1 MTYSLFIGR
10 FQPFHNGHLQVITD
24 IINSG
29 EKVII
34 AVGSAQVSHTP
45 TDPFTAHE
53 RLVMIKRTLV
63 DAGISAEN
71 YWLMPIQDINQN
83 QIWVKYLQNN
93 LPEFNKIY
101 SGSTLVKQLFREN
114 SQIQLEELPRHN
126 GLSAT
131 KIRNLIAN
139 NDPTWEKHTP
149 AAVAKY
155 IKEKQL
161 AQRVSSLMQSS

>member
-10 FQPFHNGHLQVITD
+10 FQPFHNGHLQVIQD

-34 AVGSAQVSHTP
+34 AVGSAQTSHTA

-53 RLVMIKRTLV
+53 RLVMVKSALLE
-63 DAGISAEN
+63 AGINAED

-93 LPEFNKIY
+93 LPEFSKVY

-114 SQIQLEELPRHN
+114 SEIKLEELPRHN

-131 KIRNLIAN
+131 KIRHLIAS
-139 NDPTWEKHTP
+139 NDPTWEKHIPTT
-149 AAVAKY
+149 VAKY

-161 AQRVSSLMQSS
+161 TKRVSTLIQSS